1 MPDSLTQGL
10 VSSIAR
16 LQLLPNDDKEIL
28 IEAARIGYGHAEEAL
43 QRLSIFSRLPTP
55 GRIGDIEFTLITGE
69 EIYYAGLNLKSNL
82 GVFLDHEKKL
92 LYGSR
97 FYLSHLAS
105 FINNID
111 ACLFHAHRLSLDD
124 HLDVGKGFCA
134 IEKWFPTYGHY
145 KDEVFTL
152 SDFISRLPS
161 CWELRAF
168 LDYPIDAGLNTPSFT
183 FNPNY
188 QSIDALV
195 FGSTSF
201 NSYSSQGTVLRL
213 SDLFCLRNRF
223 TSKCFHSFPKDVTS
237 RIRSQLSVPIQN
249 PIPSKIFV
257 TRSKSYRDIA
267 NKSQVEEYMVNEG
280 FVLANPEQLSY
291 QELVC
296 MLSHA
301 ECAVFYYG
309 SALTNMVYLPPKSRV
324 FILKSQSY
332 MSENISLWSKLIS
345 SYELH
350 VSEIKADTNVIEIEN
365 LRSFFSNPI

>member
-1 MPDSLTQGL
+1 MPDSLTQDL
-10 VSSIAR
+10 VSSISS
-16 LQLLPNDDKEIL
+16 LQLLPNEDKEIL
-28 IEAARIGYGHAEEAL
+28 IEAARIGYGHAEESL
-43 QRLSIFSRLPTP
+43 QSLSIFSRLPTP
-55 GRIGDIEFTLITGE
+55 GRIGDIEFIMITGE
-69 EIYYAGLNLKSNL
+69 EIYYAGINLKSNL
-82 GVFLDHEKKL
+82 GVFLDRERKL

-97 FYLSHLAS
+97 FYLSHLSS
-105 FINNID
+105 FIKNID

-124 HLDVGKGFCA
+124 PLDVGRGFCA

-168 LDYPIDAGLNTPSFT
+168 LDYPIDAGLNTSSFT

-188 QSIDALV
+188 QAIDSLV
-195 FGSTSF
+195 FGPKSF
-201 NSYSSQGTVLRL
+201 NSYSSQGAVLRL

-237 RIRSQLSVPIQN
+237 RIISQLSVPTQN
-249 PIPSKIFV
+249 QIPSKIFV

-267 NKSQVEEYMVNEG
+267 NKSQVEEYMVSEG
-280 FVLANPEQLSY
+280 FVLANPEKLSY
-291 QELVC
+291 QDFVC

-309 SALTNMVYLPPKSRV
+309 SALTNMIYLPPKSRV

-345 SYELH
+345 SYELL
-350 VSEIKADTNVIEIEN
+350 VTEINAESNVIENEI
-365 LRSFFSNPI
+365 LRSFLCSRI